1 MEKAYEKV
9 YEVTYGETDGRK
21 DCRIT
26 SMMNFFFRLL
36 LKSRR
41 KEINELCR

>member
-1 MEKAYEKV
+1 MGKAYEKV

-26 SMMNFFFRLL
+26 SMMNFFRLL

-41 KEINELCR
+41 KEFNELCR

>member
-1 MEKAYEKV
+1 MGKAYEKV

-26 SMMNFFFRLL
+26 SMMNFFQTVA
-36 LKSRR
+36 
-41 KEINELCR
+41 